1 MSLRELAMLLKIIP
15 PAVGYWS
22 PFPHKGVRV
31 VEAWHLGLLW
41 FQSDLKPSIKR
52 AFRDVHKKIRYL
64 AGVQ

>member
-1 MSLRELAMLLKIIP
+1 MQLEVSS

-41 FQSDLKPSIKR
+41 FQSGLKPRIKGLD
-52 AFRDVHKKIRYL
+52 F
-64 AGVQ
+64 